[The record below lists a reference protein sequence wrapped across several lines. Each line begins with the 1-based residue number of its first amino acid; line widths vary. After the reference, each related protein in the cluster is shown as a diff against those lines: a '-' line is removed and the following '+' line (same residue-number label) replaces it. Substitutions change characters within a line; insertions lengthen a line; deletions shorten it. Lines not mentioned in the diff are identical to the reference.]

1 MVLFVS
7 IAAVA
12 ILRGPFGRALAE
24 RISARRR
31 AGTIGLR
38 RARARA
44 SRRPCRG
51 VAEGRRGNPVNPDDI
66 VGLVAVVM
74 LFGGGTVF
82 LLAISPVG
90 KALAARL
97 SGKKHVDDD
106 AAEELTELRREVE
119 DMRHLP
125 EQLSELGE
133 RVDFLERLVAKQRE
147 AERLP
152 PAR

>member
-1 MVLFVS
+1 M
-7 IAAVA
+7 
-12 ILRGPFGRALAE
+12 
-24 RISARRR
+24 
-31 AGTIGLR
+31 
-38 RARARA
+38 
-44 SRRPCRG
+44 
-51 VAEGRRGNPVNPDDI
+51 NPDDI

-97 SGKKHVDDD
+97 SGKKQVDDD
-106 AAEELTELRREVE
+106 AAEELKELRREVE